1 MEGLIL
7 KPNLQYFGHLMQRT
21 DTIKKTL
28 MLGQVEGA
36 SRRQQQRVRLVDGV
50 TDSMDMNLG

>member
-1 MEGLIL
+1 MEALIL

>member
-1 MEGLIL
+1 MR
-7 KPNLQYFGHLMQRT
+7 RT

-36 SRRQQQRVRLVDGV
+36 SRREQQRVRLVDGV
-50 TDSMDMNLG
+50 TDSVDMNLG